1 VFAWLCAAVAG
12 EDPLPRLHDA
22 VVQFISDRR
31 MTIGGFEQDSVTG
44 QCRAWSWYGQLVD
57 DADGPQ

>member
-1 VFAWLCAAVAG
+1 VFAWLCAAVVG
-12 EDPLPRLHDA
+12 EDPLPRLHDV

-44 QCRAWSWYGQLVD
+44 QCRA
-57 DADGPQ
+57 